1 MQELNDRLVDMNN
14 QMLDLW
20 DSFQADVV
28 KGIEKDNKAAFRR
41 ARQAS
46 LALEKLFK
54 EFRKQ
59 SPK

>member
-1 MQELNDRLVDMNN
+1 MQEMNS
-14 QMLDLW
+14 QMIVIW
-20 DSFQADVV
+20 EEFQANVV

>member
-20 DSFQADVV
+20 DEFQDDVV